1 MSSVS
6 ALPTIVYE
14 DDTLVAFDKPS
25 GLLVAPDRW
34 DHGKRNLAALVH
46 EQYGEE
52 CGNAHRL
59 DRETSGVVVFAKTLP
74 ALRTLTE
81 QFEAHTVEKRYL
93 ALICPPPRVSGG
105 EISHALSSYDR
116 KPGTMKIDP
125 HGKPAS
131 TQYKVLE
138 QWPERAGRFAL
149 VELLPLT
156 GRTHQLRVHLASL
169 GAPII
174 GDTTYGGKTGLMLS
188 EIKRR
193 SYREGKTA
201 ERPLLERL
209 ALHAEQITITHPTTG
224 ERITI
229 RAELPADLEEALA
242 QLRRYG

>member
-1 MSSVS
+1 MSDSV
-6 ALPTIVYE
+6 LPTIVYE
-14 DDTLVAFDKPS
+14 DDALIAFDKPS

-34 DHGKRNLAALVH
+34 DHGKRNLAALAH
-46 EQYGEE
+46 EHYGEE

-93 ALICPPPRVSGG
+93 ALVSPLPRVAAGQ
-105 EISHALSSYDR
+105 ITHALSTDDR

-125 HGKPAS
+125 RGKPAS
-131 TQYKVLE
+131 TQYQVTE
-138 QWPERAGRFAL
+138 QWPARVGRYAL
-149 VELLPLT
+149 VELRPLT

-174 GDTTYGGKTGLMLS
+174 GDATYGGKSGLLLS

-209 ALHAEQITITHPTTG
+209 ALHAEQITLTHPTTG
-224 ERITI
+224 ERLTI
-229 RAELPADLEEALA
+229 RAELPPDMAQTLEA
-242 QLRRYG
+242 LRRYG

>member
-1 MSSVS
+1 MSD
-6 ALPTIVYE
+6 LPPIVYE
-14 DDTLVAFDKPS
+14 DSELVAFDKPS

-59 DRETSGVVVFAKTLP
+59 DRDTSGVVVFAKTLP

-93 ALICPPPRVSGG
+93 ALICPPPRVAQG
-105 EISHALSSYDR
+105 EITHALSSDDR

-125 HGKPAS
+125 RGKPAS
-131 TQYKVLE
+131 TRYQVLE
-138 QWPERAGRFAL
+138 QWPERNGRFAL
-149 VELLPLT
+149 TELLPLT

-169 GAPII
+169 GSPIL
-174 GDTTYGGKTGLMLS
+174 GDKLYGGKLELRLS
-188 EIKRR
+188 ELKRR
-193 SYREGKTA
+193 SYREGKNA

-224 ERITI
+224 ERLTI
-229 RAELPADLEEALA
+229 NAELPADLLQAIESM
-242 QLRRYG
+242 RRYG